1 MSKKLLS
8 VVLALA
14 LVLSCFAVG
23 ASAVGGLGYEDEEDA
38 ALYTQT
44 WALDE
49 PVDNGDG
56 TYTVNVRLTAN
67 YSVGPIEFTLNKVVS
82 SGTLT
87 LTKAVAGSAI
97 PANWYAL
104 VSMNAAKDKVTINPD
119 PVEDAIAG
127 IDNPSNAI
135 IAVLTYTAS
144 SDVAATLAVNVADA
158 KTQTNPGGTV
168 IAARMSDSNVVT
180 GTPIVG
186 QTVNATNTVTIG
198 GAAATPPELV
208 VVDGAVGAIDTS
220 RTDMDMDDIDG
231 DGDTQTVDGYLY
243 GFDPDN
249 NGSLDEIFAVEGD
262 GEMVIIPSSE
272 GSEAATGTMVQVVDN
287 DGNVVATYVVIVFG
301 DVNGDGFADAT
312 DASVL
317 EQHDFWILG
326 DWGRLYTYQEVAG
339 DINVDGAADATDASM
354 VEQHDFWILD
364 PIGRIDVASII
375 ATLGF

>member
-14 LVLSCFAVG
+14 LVFSCFATC
-23 ASAVGGLGYEDEEDA
+23 ASAVGGLGYESEEDA

-67 YSVGPIEFTLNKVVS
+67 YSVGPIEFTLVKTVS
-82 SGTLT
+82 SGSLT
-87 LTKAVAGSAI
+87 LKTATAGSAI
-97 PANWYAL
+97 PADWNAL

-119 PVEDAIAG
+119 PVDDAIAG
-127 IDNPSNAI
+127 IDNPNNAI

-144 SDVAATLAVNVADA
+144 SDVAATLAVNVDDA

-208 VVDGAVGAIDTS
+208 AIDGTLGVVDTS
-220 RTDMDMDDIDG
+220 RTEMDMDDIDS
-231 DGDTQTVDGYLY
+231 DGDTQTVDGYLL

-249 NGSLDEIFAVEGD
+249 NSSLDELFTVEGD
-262 GEMVIIPSSE
+262 GEMQIVATE
-272 GSEAATGTMVQVVDN
+272 AGSEAGTGTMVNVVDN

-301 DVNGDGFADAT
+301 DVNGDGFADTT
-312 DASVL
+312 DASNI
-317 EQHDFWILG
+317 EQHDGWVLG
-326 DWGRLYTYQEVAG
+326 DLGRLYSYQDFAG
-339 DINVDGAADATDASM
+339 DVNIDGACDTTDASNI
-354 VEQHDFWILD
+354 EQHDGWVLGD
-364 PIGRIDVASII
+364 LGRIDVAGNL
-375 ATLGF
+375 AALGF